1 MKAIIFFFLIAL
13 FTVPTVTGQIKIGDN
28 PQNIDPAS
36 ILELESSSK
45 VLVITRVTTAEMDA
59 ILPQRGGIVYN
70 TDAEC
75 IYYYDGVAW
84 INLCDAVDFNITND
98 PIINNRSTI
107 AITQSNA
114 GYNLEVAKNS
124 ILGNN
129 IVDGGIGAVDI
140 ADNSITQDKLAE
152 NSVGSSEIRE
162 NAVGSVE
169 LKERSIQ
176 AVNIAEHTPGHILIT
191 DENGIV
197 VWQEA
202 DALKGAIADE
212 FTITGDGTLENRL
225 ELSEGIQLNISN
237 NTTLI
242 ADHIV
247 ADEDTDDTNELVDLS
262 FDKLTN
268 TLSISK
274 SATPN
279 GGSVNLEAVI
289 GSDDQELTLNNN
301 ILTLEAGGAPIDL
314 TTYLDNT
321 DEQTLSINGNV
332 LSITGGND
340 ITLPAGAAEVDGDV
354 RNELQDLAFDN
365 ATNILTLT
373 TPGTPGNQVNLSGL
387 AGGGITSLNNGFILV
402 GNATNEPTEVS
413 IDGDATM
420 NNIGELTIKDGVI
433 TPANIE
439 PLTPTPTVN
448 QMLITNTAGVVTWV
462 PAGSGTSALD
472 NGHIFIGNDLNT
484 ATPTVVQGD
493 ASLSNNGTLTL
504 LNKVVEG
511 ANIADETIVL
521 ENLNQNGATNGQII
535 KWDQSLNAG
544 AGAWT
549 VTNDLTD
556 GTGIPTLASGT
567 MLIGS
572 NTNLPTEVTI
582 SGDATIANSGILTIA
597 DDAISLNNLSDM
609 GAEDG
614 EVLKWNETTLAWEP
628 AADNTG
634 TAGDDNQNIEGSV
647 LTGEVLTIGIEGGNN
662 QDVSLATFALDS
674 EVATAITASET
685 ADGDRSATNEIQN
698 ITSTNGTV
706 TVARTNNDFDLSVTG
721 GTDDQNI
728 EGSVLTGEVLT
739 IGIEGG
745 NNQDVSLAT
754 FALDSEVATAITAS
768 ETADGDRSATN
779 EIQNITSTNGT
790 VTVARTNNDFDLS
803 VTGGTDDQNIEGSV
817 LTGEVLTIG
826 IEGGNNQDVSLATFA
841 LDSEVATAIT
851 ASETADGDRS
861 ATNEIQNIT
870 STNGTVTVARTNND
884 FDLSVTGGT
893 DDQNIEGSVL
903 TGEVLTIGIE
913 GGNNQDVSLA
923 TFALDSEVATAITA
937 SETADGDRSA
947 TNEIQNI
954 TSTNGTVTVA
964 RTNNDFDLAVTGGT
978 DDQNIVGSVLTG
990 EVLTIG
996 IEGGNNQDVS
1006 LAAFALDS
1014 EVATAI
1020 TASETADGDRSAT
1033 NEIQNITSTN
1043 GTVTIARTNNDFDL
1057 SVTSGQNIANA
1068 NLNLNADRTLGL
1080 AGNNLSFSGTGN
1092 IRIGNST
1099 TVNANKLH
1107 VEGTIR
1113 AEGIRNT
1120 FGTLPSSVAYSFN
1133 DDSNTGMYRAAA
1145 DQLGLVTG
1153 GTEAIRIDTD
1163 QNVGIGTATPNG
1175 KLHVVG
1181 TSRFD
1186 GDVFVNGTQVPDYVF
1201 QKYFLGDSNLKPDY
1215 DMPSLLEVENFIKAN
1230 HHLPNVPSYHDIEKQ
1245 GGIIINKTTLTNLEK
1260 IEELF
1265 LHTIEQE
1272 KKIKALETTNKDMA
1286 NEIELLKAQ
1295 MEEIKHLMLVKTKE

>member
-36 ILELESSSK
+36 VLELESSSK

-321 DEQTLSINGNV
+321 DEQILSINGNV

-365 ATNILTLT
+365 ATNTLTLT

-439 PLTPTPTVN
+439 PLTPTPTAN
-448 QMLITNTAGVVTWV
+448 QMLITNTAGVVTWA
-462 PAGSGTSALD
+462 PAGSGTNALD

-484 ATPTVVQGD
+484 ATPTVVQGA

-549 VTNDLTD
+549 VANDLTD

-567 MLIGS
+567 MLIG
-572 NTNLPTEVTI
+572 NNANLPNEVTI
-582 SGDATIANSGILTIA
+582 SGDATISNTGVLSISPLAISDTELAENSVTTEKLAPGTAADQLLQFDGTDWVLIDESDISATVTEVDGIVGNEISAVADGTLLLTGAGTAADPLTLDVAPLGIGTAEIAANSVTPAKIAEGTAADQLLQFDGTDWVLIDESDISATVTEVDGIVGNEISAVADGTLLLTGAGTAADPLTLDVAPLGIGTAEIAANSVTPAKIAEGTAANQLLQFDGTNWVLIDESDISATVTEVDGIVGNEISAVADGTLLLTGAGTAADPLTLDVAPLGIGTAEIAANSVTPAKIA
-597 DDAISLNNLSDM
+597 D
-609 GAEDG
+609 G
-614 EVLKWNETTLAWEP
+614 T
-628 AADNTG
+628 AADQLLQFDGTDWVLIDESDISATVTEVDGIVGNEISAVADGTLLLTGAG
-634 TAGDDNQNIEGSV
+634 TAADPLTLDVAPLGIGTAEIATNSVTPAKIAEGTNGQV
-647 LTGEVLTIGIEGGNN
+647 LTTNAAG
-662 QDVSLATFALDS
+662 DVVWAPPS
-674 EVATAITASET
+674 
-685 ADGDRSATNEIQN
+685 
-698 ITSTNGTV
+698 
-706 TVARTNNDFDLSVTG
+706 
-721 GTDDQNI
+721 
-728 EGSVLTGEVLT
+728 
-739 IGIEGG
+739 
-745 NNQDVSLAT
+745 
-754 FALDSEVATAITAS
+754 
-768 ETADGDRSATN
+768 
-779 EIQNITSTNGT
+779 
-790 VTVARTNNDFDLS
+790 
-803 VTGGTDDQNIEGSV
+803 
-817 LTGEVLTIG
+817 
-826 IEGGNNQDVSLATFA
+826 
-841 LDSEVATAIT
+841 
-851 ASETADGDRS
+851 
-861 ATNEIQNIT
+861 
-870 STNGTVTVARTNND
+870 
-884 FDLSVTGGT
+884 
-893 DDQNIEGSVL
+893 
-903 TGEVLTIGIE
+903 
-913 GGNNQDVSLA
+913 
-923 TFALDSEVATAITA
+923 
-937 SETADGDRSA
+937 
-947 TNEIQNI
+947 
-954 TSTNGTVTVA
+954 
-964 RTNNDFDLAVTGGT
+964 
-978 DDQNIVGSVLTG
+978 
-990 EVLTIG
+990 
-996 IEGGNNQDVS
+996 
-1006 LAAFALDS
+1006 
-1014 EVATAI
+1014 
-1020 TASETADGDRSAT
+1020 
-1033 NEIQNITSTN
+1033 
-1043 GTVTIARTNNDFDL
+1043 
-1057 SVTSGQNIANA
+1057 
-1068 NLNLNADRTLGL
+1068 
-1080 AGNNLSFSGTGN
+1080 GNNLSTTNLTQTAGQDRTYDLNENDLTFDITNSTLSFAGINSYVGIGN
-1092 IRIGNST
+1092 IT
-1099 TVNANKLH
+1099 PQDKLD
-1107 VEGTIR
+1107 VDGQIR
-1113 AEGIRNT
+1113 ARNGFGASNGTSGQPSLGFYNDSDTGI
-1120 FGTLPSSVAYSFN
+1120 
-1133 DDSNTGMYRAAA
+1133 YR
-1145 DQLGLVTG
+1145 GNLVDHLRFSTNG
-1153 GTEAIRIDTD
+1153 DEAMVIDPG
-1163 QNVGIGTATPNG
+1163 QNVGIGTATPSAR
-1175 KLHVVG
+1175 LHVVG
-1181 TSRFD
+1181 DSRFD
-1186 GDVFVNGTQVPDYVF
+1186 GNVLVNGTVTTVPDYVF
-1201 QKYFLGDSNLKPDY
+1201 QKYFLGNSNLKPDY

-1230 HHLPNVPSYHDIEKQ
+1230 HHLPNVPSYLDIEKQ

-1286 NEIELLKAQ
+1286 NQIELLKAQ
-1295 MEEIKHLMLVKTKE
+1295 MEEIKQLMLEKTKE